1 MTNAGCCARC
11 ARTECM
17 HTERGHCILRNQRN
31 FHRSALCPAAAMKT
45 AEESNGKSYGIPFFI
60 LTNPGAFDKIA
71 RLTKSFGL
79 RSAHSARSIDLREQ
93 NFIRRRIEVVITGRT
108 RNAFAFRGTWVRIPP
123 SPPDW
128 GSVNRSLFSFEMS
141 KTNGFRECYIII
153 FSGSANSLASNAI
166 ILCLSTSSNPFPQQV
181 WFYSVALFFTIWT

>member
-108 RNAFAFRGTWVRIPP
+108 RNFRAAWSFRPPEILDFKGFSKSKIEYFSVFSPAF
-123 SPPDW
+123 
-128 GSVNRSLFSFEMS
+128 LS
-141 KTNGFRECYIII
+141 KKF
-153 FSGSANSLASNAI
+153 
-166 ILCLSTSSNPFPQQV
+166 LS
-181 WFYSVALFFTIWT
+181 